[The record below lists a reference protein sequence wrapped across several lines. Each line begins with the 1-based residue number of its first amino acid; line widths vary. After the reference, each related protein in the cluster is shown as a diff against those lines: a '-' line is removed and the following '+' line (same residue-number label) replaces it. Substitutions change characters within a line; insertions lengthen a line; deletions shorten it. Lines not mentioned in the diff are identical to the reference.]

1 MTEKRYDGF
10 VPGSHV
16 IEGYGAGGFQFAG
29 MSHRGS
35 ILALPTGV
43 HAWRVATPDEITP
56 QSLAALLGETA
67 GSVEL
72 LIIGTGHDLVP
83 ASQTLRDALR
93 AASIRCDAMATGAA
107 ISTYN
112 ILLGERRRVAAALLA
127 VP

>member
-16 IEGYGAGGFQFAG
+16 VEGYGAGGFQFAG

-35 ILALPTGV
+35 ILALPLGV
-43 HAWRVATPDEITP
+43 HALRVSSPEEMTA
-56 QSLAALLGETA
+56 QSLSALFNEPR

-72 LIIGTGHDLVP
+72 LIIGTGHELVP
-83 ASQTLRDALR
+83 ASPALRDALR
-93 AASIRCDAMATGAA
+93 EAGIRCDAMATGAA

>member
-1 MTEKRYDGF
+1 MAEKRYDGF

-16 IEGYGAGGFQFAG
+16 IEGYGAGGFQFAS

-43 HAWRVATPDEITP
+43 HAWRVATPEEITAH
-56 QSLAALLGETA
+56 SLSALFNEPR

-72 LIIGTGHDLVP
+72 LIIGTGHELVP
-83 ASQTLRDALR
+83 ASQALR
-93 AASIRCDAMATGAA
+93 EALRVAGIRSDAMATGAA

>member
-1 MTEKRYDGF
+1 MTEQRYDGF

-16 IEGYGAGGFQFAG
+16 VEGYGAGGFQFAG

-43 HAWRVATPDEITP
+43 HAWRVASPEEITP
-56 QSLAALLGETA
+56 DSLKPLFDEPR

-72 LIIGTGHDLVP
+72 LIIGTGHELVP
-83 ASQTLRDALR
+83 ASAALRDALR
-93 AASIRCDAMATGAA
+93 DAGIRCDAMATGAA